1 VDGKVQYRRLAE
13 TALFRSGIERLLD
26 GSKTEHIA
34 VMCAEGEPLDCHRTI
49 LIARELVAA
58 GAEVAHILADGS
70 LEAHDDTIR
79 RLMGRLRLLQPA
91 LLESPEDL
99 VERAYA
105 EQERRI
111 AYVRNQGAAE
121 TGTGS

>member
-1 VDGKVQYRRLAE
+1 
-13 TALFRSGIERLLD
+13 
-26 GSKTEHIA
+26 
-34 VMCAEGEPLDCHRTI
+34 
-49 LIARELVAA
+49 
-58 GAEVAHILADGS
+58 VAHILADGL
-70 LEAHDDTIR
+70 LEVHDDTIR

-111 AYVRNQGAAE
+111 AYVRNQDAAE